1 MSDRNAATWH
11 RQLLR
16 YTGAYRRSLAF
27 GCMVAVAQAIVVVA
41 LPWPM
46 KLAVDNVLGD
56 QPLPAW
62 AQWLEGVPGWD
73 STMGALVVLGVASV
87 LLVAA
92 NGGLVVTRQVWRRTL
107 GLRMSS
113 DLAHDTLERV
123 QRRSPAAATRYRSG
137 DLVQRV
143 VTDTKCI
150 DTLVF
155 GVWMTAFQSL
165 VTFLLLALVLVSVSP
180 EIFLIVV
187 GVALPMLVISR
198 AYRSRMRRDALLLA
212 DAQADVTTATEQ
224 MLSTLPEIQSFGAEP
239 AELARFTRDADA
251 QVAAT
256 LRSQRT
262 ALGFGTAIGS
272 VTSTGTGLVMIVG
285 GFLVLDG
292 TTTLGALLVVL
303 SYLASLF
310 GPVEGTAHLTRSL
323 ATARAG
329 ALRVLSLTSDADSV
343 PEPRHPVAPP
353 RPSRGARV
361 TFDHVTHGYRPDRPV
376 LQDVTLDVRPGETI
390 AVVGRTGAG
399 KSTLAALVPRFFD
412 PWEGSVAVE
421 GIDVRHYRTRDLR
434 RLVSVVRQ
442 DPLLLPLPVR
452 DNIAYGAPWAKQS
465 QIERAAEMALAAEFI
480 ADLPEGYDTVH
491 GERGVTLSGG
501 QRQRLAIARALCRDA
516 PILILDEPTAA
527 LDAESEARL
536 MELVVGASAGRTILM
551 IAHRLSTVRWADRIV
566 VMEGGRIVEEGD
578 HESLLVDDGV
588 YARYLQIQSGTP
600 DAEPSAVGPTSPKAV
615 S

>member
-1 MSDRNAATWH
+1 MSQRHSDTWQRH
-11 RQLLR
+11 LLR
-16 YTGAYRRSLAF
+16 YAGAYRWSLAF
-27 GCMVAVAQAIVVVA
+27 GCAVAVAQAIVVVA

-46 KLAVDNVLGD
+46 KLAVDNVLGN
-56 QPLPAW
+56 QPVPDW
-62 AQWLEGVPGWD
+62 ADWLEKIPAWD
-73 STMGALVVLGVASV
+73 STVGALVVLGVGSV

-92 NGGLVVTRQVWRRTL
+92 NGALLVTRQVWRRTL

-113 DLAHDTLERV
+113 HLAHDTLSRV
-123 QRRSPAAATRYRSG
+123 QGRSPAAATQYRSG

-155 GVWMTAFQSL
+155 GVWMTAFQSF
-165 VTFLLLALVLVSVSP
+165 VTFLLLAVVLVSVSP
-180 EIFLIVV
+180 EIFLIVL
-187 GVALPMLVISR
+187 GVALPMLAISR

-212 DAQADVTTATEQ
+212 DAQADVTTATQQ

-239 AELARFTRDADA
+239 AELSRFTRDADA

-262 ALGFGTAIGS
+262 SLGFGTAVGS
-272 VTSTGTGLVMIVG
+272 VTSAGTGLVMIVG

-303 SYLASLF
+303 SYLGSLF

-329 ALRVLSLTSDADSV
+329 ALRVLSLHSDTDSV
-343 PEPRHPVAPP
+343 PEPHHPVAPP
-353 RPSRGARV
+353 RPSRGARI
-361 TFDHVTHGYRPDRPV
+361 TFDHVTHGYRPDQPV
-376 LQDVTLDVRPGETI
+376 LQDVTLDIQPGDTI
-390 AVVGRTGAG
+390 AVLGRTGAG
-399 KSTLAALVPRFFD
+399 KSTLSALVPRFFD

-421 GIDVRHYRTRDLR
+421 GIDVRRYQTQDLR

-442 DPLLLPLPVR
+442 DPLLLPLPIR
-452 DNIAYGAPWAKQS
+452 ENIAYGAPWATRS
-465 QIERAAEMALAAEFI
+465 QIERAAETALAAEFI
-480 ADLPEGYDTVH
+480 ADLPEGYDTVL

-536 MELVVGASAGRTILM
+536 MELVVGASEGRTILM

-566 VMEGGRIVEEGD
+566 VMEGGRIVEQGD
-578 HESLLVDDGV
+578 HESLLLDDGV
-588 YARYLQIQSGTP
+588 YARYLQIQSGAS
-600 DAEPSAVGPTSPKAV
+600 DAETSAFGPAPPEAV

>member
-1 MSDRNAATWH
+1 MSDRNASTWH
-11 RQLLR
+11 RHLLR
-16 YTGAYRRSLAF
+16 YAGAYRRSLTF
-27 GCMVAVAQAIVVVA
+27 GCAVAVAQALIVVA

-46 KLAVDNVLGD
+46 KLAVDNVLDD
-56 QPLPAW
+56 QPLPEW
-62 AQWLEGVPGWD
+62 AQWLQNVPGWD
-73 STMGALVVLGVASV
+73 STVGALVVLGVTSV
-87 LLVAA
+87 LLVTA

-187 GVALPMLVISR
+187 GVAVPMLLISR

-239 AELARFTRDADA
+239 AELARFTQDADA

-262 ALGFGTAIGS
+262 AVGFGTAIGS

-310 GPVEGTAHLTRSL
+310 GPVEGTAHLTRSV

-329 ALRVLSLTSDADSV
+329 ALRVLSLTSETDEV

-353 RPSRGARV
+353 RRSRGARV
-361 TFDHVTHGYRPDRPV
+361 TFDHVTHGYLPDRPV

-412 PWEGSVAVE
+412 PWTGSVAVE

-434 RLVSVVRQ
+434 RLISVVRQ
-442 DPLLLPLPVR
+442 DPLLLPLSVR
-452 DNIAYGAPWAKQS
+452 DNIAYGAPWAKES

-480 ADLPEGYDTVH
+480 SDLPEGYDTVL

-536 MELVVGASAGRTILM
+536 MELVVGASEGRTILM
-551 IAHRLSTVRWADRIV
+551 IAHRLSTVRWADRII

-588 YARYLQIQSGTP
+588 YARYIQLQAGTP
-600 DAEPSAVGPTSPKAV
+600 DAEPSAVGPAPPKAV